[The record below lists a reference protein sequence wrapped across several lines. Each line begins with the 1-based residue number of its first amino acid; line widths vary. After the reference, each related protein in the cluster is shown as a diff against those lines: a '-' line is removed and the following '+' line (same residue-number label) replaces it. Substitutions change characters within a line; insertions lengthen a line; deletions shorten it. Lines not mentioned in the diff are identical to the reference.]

1 MGGSGQQGV
10 DEVEEAGRRLFWAL
24 SARLE
29 NILLL
34 PVGRREPWEVK
45 SYFSALS
52 AEPRVVL
59 RVTPYS
65 LGRGLGE
72 WGREG
77 GERRESC
84 AQLWGPTDHKRAA
97 ATSLLCPP
105 KGGGASGS
113 SLTNCC
119 LKKKKKK
126 KSLGGSIL
134 TPE

>member
-105 KGGGASGS
+105 KGGGG
-113 SLTNCC
+113 LRIKPHQLL

-126 KSLGGSIL
+126 EKPGRVYSH
-134 TPE
+134 T